1 MFIIGVG
8 LFCLLGVWF
17 KLVLVV
23 VSANF
28 LFMSCTCAVRLVMW
42 FMSWFKMALSM
53 VLLLLVAFCVG

>member
-8 LFCLLGVWF
+8 LFCLLGVGF
-17 KLVLVV
+17 KFVLVV